1 MRRSLIFLL
10 LLTVI
15 LSSLPPTSP
24 RASPES
30 GDLALV
36 ATLNGTVHLV
46 DTKRGESRWSFSMG
60 KPIYSSFTRND
71 PDFYVDVGEDWK
83 LYFHRKGIGKMKK
96 PSIDVGEFMRRMPHV
111 WDDDY
116 EIWYYPPDSRDILW
130 QVAFADVE
138 AEFQCQAVVSE
149 NHLNSELTA
158 DYVGD
163 AGSTLPCGT
172 GASVHRLHDDDLL
185 GFLSVQGK
193 GGGWMS
199 LPPPSGSNP
208 SLGPLDLQFPPF
220 LLRNVET
227 PPLALEP
234 ADKGLRSR
242 VQSFI
247 ASFIALF
254 FTIGFLFYCSRQD
267 KLNKQHKT

>member
-1 MRRSLIFLL
+1 MR
-10 LLTVI
+10 T
-15 LSSLPPTSP
+15 
-24 RASPES
+24 
-30 GDLALV
+30 
-36 ATLNGTVHLV
+36 
-46 DTKRGESRWSFSMG
+46 
-60 KPIYSSFTRND
+60 
-71 PDFYVDVGEDWK
+71 
-83 LYFHRKGIGKMKK
+83 
-96 PSIDVGEFMRRMPHV
+96 
-111 WDDDY
+111 DY
-116 EIWYYPPDSRDILW
+116 EIWYYPSDSRDILW

-138 AEFQCQAVVSE
+138 AEFQCQAVGGE
-149 NHLNSELTA
+149 YHLNSELTA

-172 GASVHRLHDDDLL
+172 RASVHRLHDDDLL

-199 LPPPSGSNP
+199 LPPPSGPNP

-227 PPLALEP
+227 PPLDLEP

-254 FTIGFLFYCSRQD
+254 FTIGFLFYCSRPD
-267 KLNKQHKT
+267 KLNKRIGLNSL